1 MAAKT
6 IRIDQKNKTVTF
18 PETVVVDE
26 LVVKLFGETPADDRQ
41 DLYDRVLRTGSYAHL
56 EDRIATF
63 LGATAGTIGAEFEYL
78 KLLFDRQ
85 QQSTPAQEKGAIAE
99 DDVLTVLERAVADRG
114 WADEV
119 SGTGGTGGALDSG
132 ANKTGDV
139 LAHVGGPDGP
149 VLAIEVK
156 FDKQVQLGD
165 VANAKHENKNKAD
178 TAWSQIVEAA
188 ANREAVLAMIVF
200 DEGSASSSV
209 RGAVEDV
216 AWLDGA
222 GLAVMVDAARGD
234 FRNLVV
240 AYSFARSLLLA
251 AARPDLEPELLAVVV
266 SRALTEVRRCLD
278 VRKHAEAIARSSVE
292 LLKDLGQSEAA
303 LASILEL
310 LESVDADHPL
320 GATELFTL
328 HRGEDVR
335 EAVARLGKEL
345 EGLGEA

>member
-1 MAAKT
+1 MSEPVGRAG
-6 IRIDQKNKTVTF
+6 RSM
-18 PETVVVDE
+18 VV
-26 LVVKLFGETPADDRQ
+26 
-41 DLYDRVLRTGSYAHL
+41 
-56 EDRIATF
+56 
-63 LGATAGTIGAEFEYL
+63 
-78 KLLFDRQ
+78 
-85 QQSTPAQEKGAIAE
+85 
-99 DDVLTVLERAVADRG
+99 
-114 WADEV
+114 
-119 SGTGGTGGALDSG
+119 
-132 ANKTGDV
+132 
-139 LAHVGGPDGP
+139 
-149 VLAIEVK
+149 
-156 FDKQVQLGD
+156 
-165 VANAKHENKNKAD
+165 
-178 TAWSQIVEAA
+178 VEAA
-188 ANREAVLAMIVF
+188 ANRKAVLAMIVV
-200 DEGSASSSV
+200 DEGSASPSV
-209 RGAVEDV
+209 KGAVEDV
-216 AWLDGA
+216 AWLEGA
-222 GLAVMVDAARGD
+222 GLVVMVNAERGD

-240 AYSFARSLLLA
+240 AYTFARSLLLA

>member
-1 MAAKT
+1 M
-6 IRIDQKNKTVTF
+6 
-18 PETVVVDE
+18 
-26 LVVKLFGETPADDRQ
+26 
-41 DLYDRVLRTGSYAHL
+41 
-56 EDRIATF
+56 
-63 LGATAGTIGAEFEYL
+63 
-78 KLLFDRQ
+78 
-85 QQSTPAQEKGAIAE
+85 
-99 DDVLTVLERAVADRG
+99 
-114 WADEV
+114 
-119 SGTGGTGGALDSG
+119 
-132 ANKTGDV
+132 
-139 LAHVGGPDGP
+139 
-149 VLAIEVK
+149 LAIEVK

-165 VANAKHENKNKAD
+165 VANAKHENKNKTD

-188 ANREAVLAMIVF
+188 ANRKAVLAMIVV
-200 DEGSASSSV
+200 DEGSASPSV
-209 RGAVEDV
+209 KGAVEDV
-216 AWLDGA
+216 AWLEGA
-222 GLAVMVDAARGD
+222 GLVVMVNAERGD

-240 AYSFARSLLLA
+240 AYTFARSLLLA